1 MVRGGRNGRIMD
13 AVIYT
18 ALILLSFTTLYPLW
32 NTLVISFN
40 EGSDTTLGG
49 LTLWPRQFTTYNYE
63 VIFSDPRFFK
73 AISISVARTNSR
85 DGIIHPVYRINGICD
100 SEEGIKGQKVLYD
113 SRNHHDV
120 FSGRLDSMVHLAA
133 TAWVVRQLPCPYHS
147 VGHQRLEYDRV
158 PHVLPGLARR
168 AGGIREAGRLQLLR
182 LVLPDYP
189 AGIGTCLRY
198 TVAVHGGW
206 VLE

>member
-32 NTLVISFN
+32 NTFVISFN

-73 AISISVARTNSR
+73 AISISVARTILGTALSILFTALMAYAIAKKELK
-85 DGIIHPVYRINGICD
+85 GKKFYMILAIITMYFR
-100 SEEGIKGQKVLYD
+100 
-113 SRNHHDV
+113 
-120 FSGRLDSMVHLAA
+120 AA
-133 TAWVVRQLPCPYHS
+133 
-147 VGHQRLEYDRV
+147 
-158 PHVLPGLARR
+158 
-168 AGGIREAGRLQLLR
+168 
-182 LVLPDYP
+182 
-189 AGIGTCLRY
+189 
-198 TVAVHGGW
+198 
-206 VLE
+206 